1 MNGFEAKPLLWNGS
15 VGSHHSHGALPLAA
29 PLNEN
34 KAVKPLLLDAAAVVG
49 IWLTTDTAVINVRKD
64 ATENLRELLLGNVV

>member
-34 KAVKPLLLDAAAVVG
+34 KAVKPLLLEAAAV
-49 IWLTTDTAVINVRKD
+49 
-64 ATENLRELLLGNVV
+64 E